1 MDKARRNR
9 TATINFYK
17 LRFGYHRDIPMLGT
31 NEVFGQDS
39 VDCIPA
45 PWHCVCVS
53 SLIVPVAIER
63 LMTVLSLARFWDALK
78 SKVAHFFYVKT
89 LVSVFTFGLR
99 TWFTILF
106 YRGSMGVSPDGKVLV
121 VSNLNTG
128 LDFYHLDNSR
138 QDGSVSHPCTGLRV
152 PVEFIHCGNAV
163 LGGSTTGEVH
173 IWDCVTRTRLQVLDH
188 AGRLLCC

>member
-1 MDKARRNR
+1 MDKAGRNR

-17 LRFGYHRDIPMLGT
+17 SRFGYHRNIPMLGT

-45 PWHCVCVS
+45 PWHCVCVCA
-53 SLIVPVAIER
+53 LIEPIAW
-63 LMTVLSLARFWDALK
+63 LMTVLSLASFWDALK

-89 LVSVFTFGLR
+89 LVSVFTSSLH
-99 TWFTILF
+99 TWLTILF

-128 LDFYHLDNSR
+128 FDFYHLDNSR

-152 PVEFIHCGNAV
+152 PVEFIHRGNAV
-163 LGGSTTGEVH
+163 LGGRTTGEVH
-173 IWDCVTRTRLQVLDH
+173 IWDCVSRTRLQVLGH
-188 AGRLLCC
+188 AGRLICY